1 MGLEVQSW
9 GQEEGRSTWQV
20 PNEPLGTVVHFC
32 GPRHPKAHRK
42 VYKIH
47 VDLCEGGT
55 FVKIR
60 KEVEFTSGQQQDRER
75 VSLKHRAKNGDSE

>member
-1 MGLEVQSW
+1 MA
-9 GQEEGRSTWQV
+9 V
-20 PNEPLGTVVHFC
+20 PDEPLGTAAHFC
-32 GPRHPKAHRK
+32 SPCHPKAHRK

-60 KEVEFTSGQQQDRER
+60 KEVEATSGQQQDS
-75 VSLKHRAKNGDSE
+75 VAPKQRAKKGDSE